1 MLIAG
6 KVRIQTCTNNKN
18 TVQLDGVSS
27 CKIIVERLRS
37 GVFFGIIPLMKISRR
52 KVLQTVSFSALVIG
66 LAPRVA
72 FSAPNALR
80 AIRTGSQPG
89 GKTRLVIET
98 ATRPSYTLSY
108 GDKQLNVNL
117 SNTNGNSKINA
128 KLANGTLVKRVTQI
142 QNGSVLTISA
152 TLSSMIDALDKK
164 QIMILEPN
172 GDSGYRLVL
181 DFVAGTGKGT
191 KSASTAT
198 QSKSATNKQNTTS
211 NKNSIP
217 AQHIIVIDAGHG
229 GKDPGCIGKGGT
241 QEKTVVL
248 SVAKKL
254 KNKLDANGFKTFL
267 TRSSDVYLK
276 LAERASIAEKKKADL
291 FISLHANANPSR
303 DMKGFSVYTLSEK
316 ASDEEAQ
323 KLADSENAADKI
335 DVDGFEQFSKDI
347 RVALSSL
354 QQHAVAELSE
364 EYANSCAKCFN
375 NAKIE
380 QQRGPAVR
388 HAPFAVL
395 RSTVPGALIELGHL
409 SNKGEEKLLKT
420 DAHQNKLV
428 DAIVKSVK
436 SYDFDV

>member
-1 MLIAG
+1 
-6 KVRIQTCTNNKN
+6 
-18 TVQLDGVSS
+18 
-27 CKIIVERLRS
+27 
-37 GVFFGIIPLMKISRR
+37 MKITRR
-52 KVLQTVSFSALVIG
+52 QLLKTVSFSALVVG

-72 FSAPNALR
+72 FSAPNTLR
-80 AIRTGSQPG
+80 SVRTGAQPG
-89 GKTRLVIET
+89 GKTRFVIET
-98 ATRPSYTLSY
+98 ANRPSYTLSY
-108 GDKQLNVNL
+108 GDKQLIVNL
-117 SNTNGNSKINA
+117 SNTNGKADITP
-128 KLANGTLVKRVTQI
+128 KLANGTLIKRVTQI
-142 QNGSVLTISA
+142 QDGTMLKISA
-152 TLSSMIDALDKK
+152 TLSGAIDAIEKN

-172 GDSGYRLVL
+172 GDNDYRLVI
-181 DFVAGTGKGT
+181 DFASGTGRGIT
-191 KSASTAT
+191 NTAT
-198 QSKSATNKQNTTS
+198 TTGATTAKATKTESKPTTTNKTQR
-211 NKNSIP
+211 
-217 AQHIIVIDAGHG
+217 IIVIDAGHG

-254 KNKLDANGFKTFL
+254 KNKLEANGYKTYL
-267 TRSSDVYLK
+267 TRSTDVYLK
-276 LAERASIAEKKKADL
+276 LGERAEFAEKKHADL

-303 DMKGFSVYTLSEK
+303 DMKGFSIYTLSEK

-354 QQHAVAELSE
+354 QQRAVAELSE
-364 EYANSCAKCFN
+364 EYANGCAKSMN
-375 NAKIE
+375 RASIE
-380 QQRGPAVR
+380 QQRGPSVR

-409 SNKGEEKLLKT
+409 SNKSEEKLLKS

-428 DAIVKSVK
+428 DAIAKSVN